1 MQTVKLTPMRMIFN
15 NPESNFSIISCRTKD
30 ESIER
35 HPQYSTIS
43 LKGTG
48 IADLKMGQSIDCII
62 EPCVEDKYKYS
73 YKFIGFAGFVA
84 KDGKFNLTEKAEL
97 QTLRNLMTNGQAES
111 CHVAYPHFVS
121 MVLNGE
127 EAKLDYKKIRGVG
140 KVLLPRYIDKIKT
153 NNKRVKF
160 MSETYAWGIEH
171 DEDIN
176 KIAATYK
183 NVYGFSKDINTNP
196 YSVMINLLEWSFDRA
211 DRAIINKTA
220 KWLDSYERCEAA
232 TIYALKHNE
241 LDGNTRMQAKM
252 LFDMVKRKAPQCV
265 HHLLDVVTKSAQV
278 HYDLPSQNTALQAT
292 YSAEQHIADVI
303 KKKIANPH
311 YYPMDWQ
318 KFTSVDG
325 LELTDE
331 QTQIL
336 EMACKQDVMMLT
348 GSAGCVDCDTE
359 FFTGT
364 GWKRIADY
372 QDGDRVLQ
380 YNEDG
385 TAELV
390 NPIAYIKKTCNTLW
404 HFETLR
410 GLNQTVCDDHRII
423 YETRDGVLKECNIEQ
438 LKQMHLPSTKNFQGR
453 FLTTFNFG
461 GFGIDLNEWQ
471 IRLMCAVLADG
482 HFNAGNKN
490 STRCTF
496 HIKKQRKK
504 DRLIYLFNKNGLEYK
519 EHGSTEEG
527 YTDYHV
533 YVPRREKQFTEYWYG
548 CSNEQLKIIVDE
560 VVYWDGCIRYTKNN
574 TKYLTYCSSIK
585 SDADFIQY
593 AASAIGIRASIST
606 CNRIGE
612 IKHLNGKEYIRKTN
626 VYTVH
631 FSNRTKVGLC
641 SDNRSKCTKTP
652 ITQVPTTD
660 GYKYCFTV
668 PSHMLVLRRKDCIFI
683 TGNCGKTTSMQAL
696 VNMLDSNGY
705 TYTLLAPTG
714 ISSKKLREA
723 TQKEASTIHMFLT
736 MSENL
741 GDYLIIDEASQISV
755 HLLSMLFDKVADTTK
770 IIFIADPSQL
780 ASIACGNIVED
791 MLDSGIVPVCNLTKV
806 FRYNTSGI
814 ITIATDVRNGA
825 NDHLTDTFT
834 DYKFVETDT
843 LVIKQIEQEYARL
856 LADGYSKDD
865 VLILSPFNKGEV
877 GSLAINAAI
886 QAKFNPNELSKVGH
900 TVNNVPIYFKVGDK
914 VINKK
919 NEYAMPLADD
929 DTAFVAN
936 GDIGTVMEIVPDEK
950 EPYMIVRYDC
960 GDCIVDKAHIK
971 NTLLSYC
978 CSIHSVQGSQA
989 KAVIVVID
997 RSHANLLS
1005 RNLIYTSVSRAQDK
1019 LVLIGDE
1026 AAIQEGLKV
1035 QEEKERNTALREML
1049 LDKLTES

>member
-30 ESIER
+30 ETIEA
-35 HPQYSTIS
+35 HPKYGTIS

-62 EPCVEDKYKYS
+62 EPCVDDKYKYS

-97 QTLRNLMTNGQAES
+97 QTLRSLMTNGQAES
-111 CHVAYPHFVS
+111 CHAAYPHFVS

-127 EAKLDYKKIRGVG
+127 ADKLDYKKIRGVG

-153 NNKRVKF
+153 INKRVEF
-160 MSETYAWGIEH
+160 MGETYAWGIEH

-196 YSVMINLLEWSFDRA
+196 YAVMINLLEWSFDRA
-211 DRAIINKTA
+211 DRAITKKTT

-252 LFDMVKRKAPQCV
+252 LFDIVKHKAPQCIRS
-265 HHLLDVVTKSAQV
+265 LLNVVTKSAQV
-278 HYDLPSQNTALQAT
+278 HYDAPSQNTALQAT
-292 YSAEQHIADVI
+292 YNAEQHIADVI

-331 QTQIL
+331 QAQIL

-348 GSAGCVDCDTE
+348 GSAG
-359 FFTGT
+359 TG
-364 GWKRIADY
+364 KS
-372 QDGDRVLQ
+372 
-380 YNEDG
+380 
-385 TAELV
+385 
-390 NPIAYIKKTCNTLW
+390 
-404 HFETLR
+404 
-410 GLNQTVCDDHRII
+410 QTTKAII
-423 YETRDGVLKECNIEQ
+423 E
-438 LKQMHLPSTKNFQGR
+438 M
-453 FLTTFNFG
+453 
-461 GFGIDLNEWQ
+461 
-471 IRLMCAVLADG
+471 
-482 HFNAGNKN
+482 
-490 STRCTF
+490 
-496 HIKKQRKK
+496 
-504 DRLIYLFNKNGLEYK
+504 LE
-519 EHGSTEEG
+519 
-527 YTDYHV
+527 
-533 YVPRREKQFTEYWYG
+533 
-548 CSNEQLKIIVDE
+548 SND
-560 VVYWDGCIRYTKNN
+560 
-574 TKYLTYCSSIK
+574 
-585 SDADFIQY
+585 
-593 AASAIGIRASIST
+593 
-606 CNRIGE
+606 
-612 IKHLNGKEYIRKTN
+612 
-626 VYTVH
+626 
-631 FSNRTKVGLC
+631 
-641 SDNRSKCTKTP
+641 
-652 ITQVPTTD
+652 
-660 GYKYCFTV
+660 
-668 PSHMLVLRRKDCIFI
+668 
-683 TGNCGKTTSMQAL
+683 
-696 VNMLDSNGY
+696 Y
-705 TYTLLAPTG
+705 TYTLLSPTG
-714 ISSKKLREA
+714 IAAKRLREA
-723 TQKEASTIHMFLT
+723 TGREASTIHMFLACDG
-736 MSENL
+736 NL
-741 GDYLIIDEASQISV
+741 GDYVLIDEMGMVSV
-755 HLLSMLFDKVADTTK
+755 HLLSMLFDKVTDTTK

-814 ITIATDVRNGA
+814 ITIATDVRNGV

-834 DYKFVETDT
+834 DYKFIETDT

-865 VLILSPFNKGEV
+865 VLILSPFNKGDV

-900 TVNNVPIYFKVGDK
+900 TVNDVPIYFKVGDK

-919 NEYAMPLADD
+919 NEYAMPLVDD

-950 EPYMIVRYDC
+950 EPYMIVRYDRR
-960 GDCIVDKAHIK
+960 DCIVDKAHIK
-971 NTLLSYC
+971 NTLLAYAI
-978 CSIHSVQGSQA
+978 SIHSCQGSQA

-997 RSHANLLS
+997 RSHVRMLS
-1005 RNLIYTSVSRAQDK
+1005 RNLCYTAVSRAQER
-1019 LVLIGDE
+1019 LILIGDE
-1026 AAIQEGLKV
+1026 VAIQEGLKV
-1035 QEEKERNTALREML
+1035 QEEKERDTELCEML
-1049 LDKLTES
+1049 LDKSTES

>member
-30 ESIER
+30 ESIET
-35 HPQYSTIS
+35 HPKYSTIS

-62 EPCVEDKYKYS
+62 EPCVDDKYKYS

-97 QTLRNLMTNGQAES
+97 QTLRSLMTNGQAES
-111 CHVAYPHFVS
+111 CHAAYPHFVS

-127 EAKLDYKKIRGVG
+127 SDKLDYKKIRGVG

-153 NNKRVKF
+153 INKRVEF
-160 MSETYAWGIEH
+160 MGETYAWGIEH

-183 NVYGFSKDINTNP
+183 NVYGFSKDINSNP
-196 YSVMINLLEWSFDRA
+196 YAVMINLLEWSFDRA
-211 DRAIINKTA
+211 DRAITKKTR

-252 LFDMVKRKAPQCV
+252 LFDMVKHKAPQCV
-265 HHLLDVVTKSAQV
+265 HHLLDVVTKAEQV
-278 HYDLPSQNTALQAT
+278 HYDAPSQNTALQAT
-292 YSAEQHIADVI
+292 YNAEQHIADVI

-331 QTQIL
+331 QAQIL

-348 GSAGCVDCDTE
+348 GSAG
-359 FFTGT
+359 TG
-364 GWKRIADY
+364 KS
-372 QDGDRVLQ
+372 
-380 YNEDG
+380 
-385 TAELV
+385 
-390 NPIAYIKKTCNTLW
+390 
-404 HFETLR
+404 
-410 GLNQTVCDDHRII
+410 QTTKAII
-423 YETRDGVLKECNIEQ
+423 E
-438 LKQMHLPSTKNFQGR
+438 M
-453 FLTTFNFG
+453 
-461 GFGIDLNEWQ
+461 
-471 IRLMCAVLADG
+471 
-482 HFNAGNKN
+482 
-490 STRCTF
+490 
-496 HIKKQRKK
+496 
-504 DRLIYLFNKNGLEYK
+504 LEA
-519 EHGSTEEG
+519 
-527 YTDYHV
+527 
-533 YVPRREKQFTEYWYG
+533 
-548 CSNEQLKIIVDE
+548 
-560 VVYWDGCIRYTKNN
+560 NN
-574 TKYLTYCSSIK
+574 
-585 SDADFIQY
+585 
-593 AASAIGIRASIST
+593 
-606 CNRIGE
+606 
-612 IKHLNGKEYIRKTN
+612 
-626 VYTVH
+626 
-631 FSNRTKVGLC
+631 
-641 SDNRSKCTKTP
+641 
-652 ITQVPTTD
+652 
-660 GYKYCFTV
+660 
-668 PSHMLVLRRKDCIFI
+668 
-683 TGNCGKTTSMQAL
+683 
-696 VNMLDSNGY
+696 Y
-705 TYTLLAPTG
+705 TYTLLSPTG
-714 ISSKKLREA
+714 IAAKRLREA
-723 TQKEASTIHMFLT
+723 TGREASTIHMFLAC
-736 MSENL
+736 EGNL
-741 GDYLIIDEASQISV
+741 GDYVLIDEMGMVSV
-755 HLLSMLFDKVADTTK
+755 HLLSMLFDKVTDITK

-814 ITIATDVRNGA
+814 ITIATDVRNGV

-834 DYKFVETDT
+834 DYKFIETDT

-865 VLILSPFNKGEV
+865 VLILSPFNKGDV

-900 TVNNVPIYFKVGDK
+900 IVNDTPIYFKVGDK

-919 NEYAMPLADD
+919 NEYAMPLVDD

-978 CSIHSVQGSQA
+978 VSIHSCQGSQA

-997 RSHANLLS
+997 RSHVRMLS
-1005 RNLIYTSVSRAQDK
+1005 RNLCYTAVSRAQER
-1019 LVLIGDE
+1019 LILIGDD
-1026 AAIQEGLKV
+1026 AAIQEGLRV
-1035 QEEKERNTALREML
+1035 QEEKERDTELCEML
-1049 LDKLTES
+1049 LDKSTES

>member
-15 NPESNFSIISCRTKD
+15 NPESNFSIISCSTKD
-30 ESIER
+30 ESIEA
-35 HPQYSTIS
+35 HPQYGTIS

-62 EPCVEDKYKYS
+62 EPCVDDKYKYS

-97 QTLRNLMTNGQAES
+97 QTLRSLMTNGQAES
-111 CHVAYPHFVS
+111 CHAAYPHFVS

-127 EAKLDYKKIRGVG
+127 ADKLDYKKIRGVG

-153 NNKRVKF
+153 INKRVEF
-160 MSETYAWGIEH
+160 MGETYAWGIEN

-196 YSVMINLLEWSFDRA
+196 YAVMINLLEWSFDRA
-211 DRAIINKTA
+211 DRAITKKTA

-252 LFDMVKRKAPQCV
+252 LFDIIKRRAPQCV
-265 HHLLDVVTKSAQV
+265 HHLLDVVTKAAQV
-278 HYDLPSQNTALQAT
+278 HYDAPSQNTALQAT
-292 YSAEQHIADVI
+292 YNAEQHIADVI

-311 YYPMDWQ
+311 YYPMDWH

-331 QTQIL
+331 QAQIL

-348 GSAGCVDCDTE
+348 GSAG
-359 FFTGT
+359 TG
-364 GWKRIADY
+364 KS
-372 QDGDRVLQ
+372 
-380 YNEDG
+380 
-385 TAELV
+385 
-390 NPIAYIKKTCNTLW
+390 
-404 HFETLR
+404 
-410 GLNQTVCDDHRII
+410 QTTKAII
-423 YETRDGVLKECNIEQ
+423 E
-438 LKQMHLPSTKNFQGR
+438 M
-453 FLTTFNFG
+453 
-461 GFGIDLNEWQ
+461 
-471 IRLMCAVLADG
+471 
-482 HFNAGNKN
+482 
-490 STRCTF
+490 
-496 HIKKQRKK
+496 
-504 DRLIYLFNKNGLEYK
+504 LEA
-519 EHGSTEEG
+519 
-527 YTDYHV
+527 
-533 YVPRREKQFTEYWYG
+533 
-548 CSNEQLKIIVDE
+548 
-560 VVYWDGCIRYTKNN
+560 NN
-574 TKYLTYCSSIK
+574 YS
-585 SDADFIQY
+585 
-593 AASAIGIRASIST
+593 
-606 CNRIGE
+606 
-612 IKHLNGKEYIRKTN
+612 
-626 VYTVH
+626 
-631 FSNRTKVGLC
+631 
-641 SDNRSKCTKTP
+641 
-652 ITQVPTTD
+652 
-660 GYKYCFTV
+660 
-668 PSHMLVLRRKDCIFI
+668 
-683 TGNCGKTTSMQAL
+683 
-696 VNMLDSNGY
+696 
-705 TYTLLAPTG
+705 YTLLSPTG
-714 ISSKKLREA
+714 IAAKRLREA
-723 TQKEASTIHMFLT
+723 TGREASTIHMFLACDG
-736 MSENL
+736 NL
-741 GDYLIIDEASQISV
+741 GDYVLIDEMGMVSV
-755 HLLSMLFDKVADTTK
+755 HLLSMLFDKVTDTTK

-814 ITIATDVRNGA
+814 ITIATDVRNGV

-834 DYKFVETDT
+834 DYKFIETDT

-865 VLILSPFNKGEV
+865 VLILSPFNKGDV

-900 TVNNVPIYFKVGDK
+900 TVNDTPIYFKVGDK

-919 NEYAMPLADD
+919 NEYAMPLVDD

-971 NTLLSYC
+971 NTLLAYAI
-978 CSIHSVQGSQA
+978 SIHSCQGSQA

-997 RSHANLLS
+997 RSHVRMLS
-1005 RNLIYTSVSRAQDK
+1005 RNLCYTAVSRAQER
-1019 LVLIGDE
+1019 LILIGDA

-1035 QEEKERNTALREML
+1035 QEEKERDTDLKEML
-1049 LDKLTES
+1049 IK

>member
-30 ESIER
+30 ESIEA
-35 HPQYSTIS
+35 HPQYGTIS

-48 IADLKMGQSIDCII
+48 IADLKMGQSIDCIV
-62 EPCVEDKYKYS
+62 EPCVDDKYKYS

-97 QTLRNLMTNGQAES
+97 QTLRSLMTNGQAES
-111 CHVAYPHFVS
+111 CHAAYPHFVS

-127 EAKLDYKKIRGVG
+127 ADKLDYKKIRGVG
-140 KVLLPRYIDKIKT
+140 KVLLPRYIEKIKT
-153 NNKRVKF
+153 INKRVEF
-160 MSETYAWGIEH
+160 MGETYAWGIER

-183 NVYGFSKDINTNP
+183 NVYGFSKDINANP
-196 YSVMINLLEWSFDRA
+196 YAVMINLLEWSFDRA
-211 DRAIINKTA
+211 DRAVTKKTR

-252 LFDMVKRKAPQCV
+252 LFDMVKRKAPQCIRS
-265 HHLLDVVTKSAQV
+265 LFDAVTKSAQV
-278 HYDLPSQNTALQAT
+278 HYDAPSQNTALQAT

-331 QTQIL
+331 QAQIL

-348 GSAGCVDCDTE
+348 GSAG
-359 FFTGT
+359 TGKSAT
-364 GWKRIADY
+364 TKA
-372 QDGDRVLQ
+372 
-380 YNEDG
+380 
-385 TAELV
+385 
-390 NPIAYIKKTCNTLW
+390 
-404 HFETLR
+404 
-410 GLNQTVCDDHRII
+410 II
-423 YETRDGVLKECNIEQ
+423 E
-438 LKQMHLPSTKNFQGR
+438 M
-453 FLTTFNFG
+453 
-461 GFGIDLNEWQ
+461 
-471 IRLMCAVLADG
+471 
-482 HFNAGNKN
+482 
-490 STRCTF
+490 
-496 HIKKQRKK
+496 
-504 DRLIYLFNKNGLEYK
+504 LEAN
-519 EHGSTEEG
+519 
-527 YTDYHV
+527 D
-533 YVPRREKQFTEYWYG
+533 
-548 CSNEQLKIIVDE
+548 
-560 VVYWDGCIRYTKNN
+560 
-574 TKYLTYCSSIK
+574 
-585 SDADFIQY
+585 
-593 AASAIGIRASIST
+593 
-606 CNRIGE
+606 
-612 IKHLNGKEYIRKTN
+612 
-626 VYTVH
+626 
-631 FSNRTKVGLC
+631 
-641 SDNRSKCTKTP
+641 
-652 ITQVPTTD
+652 
-660 GYKYCFTV
+660 
-668 PSHMLVLRRKDCIFI
+668 
-683 TGNCGKTTSMQAL
+683 
-696 VNMLDSNGY
+696 Y
-705 TYTLLAPTG
+705 TYTLLSPTG
-714 ISSKKLREA
+714 IAAKRLREA
-723 TQKEASTIHMFLT
+723 TGREASTIHMFLACDG
-736 MSENL
+736 NL
-741 GDYLIIDEASQISV
+741 GDYVLIDEMGMVSV

-814 ITIATDVRNGA
+814 ITIATDVRNGV

-834 DYKFVETDT
+834 DYKFIETDT

-865 VLILSPFNKGEV
+865 VLILSPFNKGDV

-900 TVNNVPIYFKVGDK
+900 TVNDTPIYFKVDDK

-919 NEYAMPLADD
+919 NEYAMPLVDD

-971 NTLLSYC
+971 NTLLAYAI
-978 CSIHSVQGSQA
+978 SIHSCQGSQA

-997 RSHANLLS
+997 RSHVRMLS
-1005 RNLIYTSVSRAQDK
+1005 RNLCYTAVSRAQER
-1019 LVLIGDE
+1019 LILIGDE
-1026 AAIQEGLKV
+1026 VTIQEGLKV
-1035 QEEKERNTALREML
+1035 QEEKERDTELKEML
-1049 LDKLTES
+1049 IR

>member
-15 NPESNFSIISCRTKD
+15 NPESNFSIISCSTKD
-30 ESIER
+30 ETIETN
-35 HPQYSTIS
+35 PKYGTIS

-62 EPCVEDKYKYS
+62 EPCVDDKYKYS

-97 QTLRNLMTNGQAES
+97 QTLRSLMTNGQAES
-111 CHVAYPHFVS
+111 CHAAYPNFVS

-127 EAKLDYKKIRGVG
+127 VDKLDYKKIRGVG

-153 NNKRVKF
+153 INKRVEF
-160 MSETYAWGIEH
+160 MGETYAWGIEH

-183 NVYGFSKDINTNP
+183 NVYEFSKDINANP
-196 YSVMINLLEWSFDRA
+196 YAVMVNLLEWSFDRA
-211 DRAIINKTA
+211 DRAITKKTT

-252 LFDMVKRKAPQCV
+252 LFEIIKSRVPQCIRN
-265 HHLLDVVTKSAQV
+265 LLDVVTKAAQV
-278 HYDLPSQNTALQAT
+278 HYDAHSQNTALQAT
-292 YSAEQHIADVI
+292 YIAEQHIADVI

-331 QTQIL
+331 QAQIL

-348 GSAGCVDCDTE
+348 GSAG
-359 FFTGT
+359 TG
-364 GWKRIADY
+364 KS
-372 QDGDRVLQ
+372 
-380 YNEDG
+380 
-385 TAELV
+385 
-390 NPIAYIKKTCNTLW
+390 
-404 HFETLR
+404 
-410 GLNQTVCDDHRII
+410 QTTKAII
-423 YETRDGVLKECNIEQ
+423 E
-438 LKQMHLPSTKNFQGR
+438 M
-453 FLTTFNFG
+453 
-461 GFGIDLNEWQ
+461 
-471 IRLMCAVLADG
+471 
-482 HFNAGNKN
+482 
-490 STRCTF
+490 
-496 HIKKQRKK
+496 
-504 DRLIYLFNKNGLEYK
+504 LEAN
-519 EHGSTEEG
+519 
-527 YTDYHV
+527 D
-533 YVPRREKQFTEYWYG
+533 
-548 CSNEQLKIIVDE
+548 
-560 VVYWDGCIRYTKNN
+560 
-574 TKYLTYCSSIK
+574 
-585 SDADFIQY
+585 
-593 AASAIGIRASIST
+593 
-606 CNRIGE
+606 
-612 IKHLNGKEYIRKTN
+612 
-626 VYTVH
+626 
-631 FSNRTKVGLC
+631 
-641 SDNRSKCTKTP
+641 
-652 ITQVPTTD
+652 
-660 GYKYCFTV
+660 
-668 PSHMLVLRRKDCIFI
+668 
-683 TGNCGKTTSMQAL
+683 
-696 VNMLDSNGY
+696 Y
-705 TYTLLAPTG
+705 TYTLLSPTG
-714 ISSKKLREA
+714 IAAKRLREA
-723 TQKEASTIHMFLT
+723 TGREASTIHMFLACDG
-736 MSENL
+736 NL
-741 GDYLIIDEASQISV
+741 GDYVLIDEMGMVSV
-755 HLLSMLFDKVADTTK
+755 HLLSMLFDKVTDHTK

-814 ITIATDVRNGA
+814 ITIATDVRNGV

-834 DYKFVETDT
+834 DYKFIETDT

-865 VLILSPFNKGEV
+865 VLILSPFNKGDV

-900 TVNNVPIYFKVGDK
+900 TVNDTPIYFKVGDK

-919 NEYAMPLADD
+919 NEYSMPLVDD

-971 NTLLSYC
+971 NTLLAYAI
-978 CSIHSVQGSQA
+978 SIHSCQGSQA

-997 RSHANLLS
+997 RSHVRMLS
-1005 RNLIYTSVSRAQDK
+1005 RNLCYTAVSRAQER
-1019 LVLIGDE
+1019 LILIGDE
-1026 AAIQEGLKV
+1026 VAIQEGLKV
-1035 QEEKERNTALREML
+1035 QEEKERDTELKEML
-1049 LDKLTES
+1049 IK

>member
-30 ESIER
+30 ESIEA
-35 HPQYSTIS
+35 HPQYGTIS

-48 IADLKMGQSIDCII
+48 IADLKIGQSIDCII
-62 EPCVEDKYKYS
+62 EPCVDDKYKYS

-97 QTLRNLMTNGQAES
+97 QTLRSLMTNGQAES
-111 CHVAYPHFVS
+111 CHAAYPHFVS

-127 EAKLDYKKIRGVG
+127 ADKLDYKKIRGVG

-153 NNKRVKF
+153 INKRVEF
-160 MSETYAWGIEH
+160 MGETYAWGIEH

-176 KIAATYK
+176 KIATTYK

-241 LDGNTRMQAKM
+241 LDGNTRMQAKA
-252 LFDMVKRKAPQCV
+252 LFDIVKRRAPQCIRS
-265 HHLLDVVTKSAQV
+265 LLNVVTKASQI
-278 HYDLPSQNTALQAT
+278 HYDAPSQNTALQVT

-348 GSAGCVDCDTE
+348 GSAG
-359 FFTGT
+359 TG
-364 GWKRIADY
+364 KS
-372 QDGDRVLQ
+372 
-380 YNEDG
+380 
-385 TAELV
+385 
-390 NPIAYIKKTCNTLW
+390 
-404 HFETLR
+404 
-410 GLNQTVCDDHRII
+410 QTTKAII
-423 YETRDGVLKECNIEQ
+423 E
-438 LKQMHLPSTKNFQGR
+438 M
-453 FLTTFNFG
+453 
-461 GFGIDLNEWQ
+461 
-471 IRLMCAVLADG
+471 
-482 HFNAGNKN
+482 
-490 STRCTF
+490 
-496 HIKKQRKK
+496 
-504 DRLIYLFNKNGLEYK
+504 LEAN
-519 EHGSTEEG
+519 
-527 YTDYHV
+527 D
-533 YVPRREKQFTEYWYG
+533 
-548 CSNEQLKIIVDE
+548 
-560 VVYWDGCIRYTKNN
+560 
-574 TKYLTYCSSIK
+574 
-585 SDADFIQY
+585 
-593 AASAIGIRASIST
+593 
-606 CNRIGE
+606 
-612 IKHLNGKEYIRKTN
+612 
-626 VYTVH
+626 
-631 FSNRTKVGLC
+631 
-641 SDNRSKCTKTP
+641 
-652 ITQVPTTD
+652 
-660 GYKYCFTV
+660 
-668 PSHMLVLRRKDCIFI
+668 
-683 TGNCGKTTSMQAL
+683 
-696 VNMLDSNGY
+696 Y
-705 TYTLLAPTG
+705 TYTLLSPTG
-714 ISSKKLREA
+714 IAAKRLREA
-723 TQKEASTIHMFLT
+723 TGRKASTIHMFLT
-736 MSENL
+736 CGDNL
-741 GDYLIIDEASQISV
+741 GDYVLIDEMGMVSV
-755 HLLSMLFDKVADTTK
+755 HLLSMLFDKVTDTTK

-791 MLDSGIVPVCNLTKV
+791 MFDSGIVPVCNLTKV

-814 ITIATDVRNGA
+814 ITIATDVRNGV

-834 DYKFVETDT
+834 DYKFIETDT

-865 VLILSPFNKGEV
+865 VLILSPFNKGDV

-900 TVNNVPIYFKVGDK
+900 TVNDVPIYFKVGDK

-919 NEYAMPLADD
+919 NEYAMPLVDD
-929 DTAFVAN
+929 DTAFVTN

-978 CSIHSVQGSQA
+978 VSIHSAQGSQA

-997 RSHANLLS
+997 RSHVRMLS
-1005 RNLIYTSVSRAQDK
+1005 RNLCYTAVSRAQER
-1019 LVLIGDE
+1019 LILIGDE

-1035 QEEKERNTALREML
+1035 QEEKIRETELKEML
-1049 LDKLTES
+1049 IK

>member
-30 ESIER
+30 DSIER
-35 HPQYSTIS
+35 HPQYGTIS

-62 EPCVEDKYKYS
+62 EPCEDDKYKYS

-111 CHVAYPHFVS
+111 CHAAYPHFVS

-127 EAKLDYKKIRGVG
+127 ADNLDYKKIKGVG
-140 KVLLPRYIDKIKT
+140 KVLLPRYIAKIKT
-153 NNKRVKF
+153 INKRVKF
-160 MSETYAWGIEH
+160 MGETYVWGIEH

-183 NVYGFSKDINTNP
+183 NVYEFSKDISANP
-196 YSVMINLLEWSFDRA
+196 YAVMINLLEWSFDRA
-211 DRAIINKTA
+211 DRAITKKTA
-220 KWLDSYERCEAA
+220 KWLDSYERCKAA

-241 LDGNTRMQAKM
+241 LDGNTRMQAKQ
-252 LFDMVKRKAPQCV
+252 LFDMVKQKAPQCV
-265 HHLLDVVTKSAQV
+265 HHLLNVVTKSVQV
-278 HYDLPSQNTALQAT
+278 HYDPPSQNTALQAT

-331 QTQIL
+331 QSQIL

-348 GSAGCVDCDTE
+348 AAG
-359 FFTGT
+359 G
-364 GWKRIADY
+364 
-372 QDGDRVLQ
+372 
-380 YNEDG
+380 
-385 TAELV
+385 
-390 NPIAYIKKTCNTLW
+390 
-404 HFETLR
+404 
-410 GLNQTVCDDHRII
+410 
-423 YETRDGVLKECNIEQ
+423 
-438 LKQMHLPSTKNFQGR
+438 
-453 FLTTFNFG
+453 
-461 GFGIDLNEWQ
+461 
-471 IRLMCAVLADG
+471 
-482 HFNAGNKN
+482 
-490 STRCTF
+490 
-496 HIKKQRKK
+496 
-504 DRLIYLFNKNGLEYK
+504 
-519 EHGSTEEG
+519 
-527 YTDYHV
+527 
-533 YVPRREKQFTEYWYG
+533 
-548 CSNEQLKIIVDE
+548 
-560 VVYWDGCIRYTKNN
+560 
-574 TKYLTYCSSIK
+574 
-585 SDADFIQY
+585 
-593 AASAIGIRASIST
+593 
-606 CNRIGE
+606 
-612 IKHLNGKEYIRKTN
+612 
-626 VYTVH
+626 
-631 FSNRTKVGLC
+631 
-641 SDNRSKCTKTP
+641 
-652 ITQVPTTD
+652 
-660 GYKYCFTV
+660 
-668 PSHMLVLRRKDCIFI
+668 
-683 TGNCGKTTSMQAL
+683 CGKTTSVKA
-696 VNMLDSNGY
+696 VIEMLEANNY

-714 ISSKKLREA
+714 ISSKRLREA
-723 TQKEASTIHMFLT
+723 TGREAQTIHMFLT
-736 MSENL
+736 MGDNV
-741 GDYLIIDEASQISV
+741 GDYLICDECSMCSV
-755 HLLSMLFDKVADTTK
+755 HLLSMLFDKATDRTK

-814 ITIATDVRNGA
+814 ITIATDVRNGV
-825 NDHLTDTFT
+825 NEHLTGIFT
-834 DYKFVETDT
+834 DYKFIETDT

-856 LADGYSKDD
+856 LTDGYSKDD

-877 GSLAINAAI
+877 GSLAINVAI
-886 QAKFNPNELSKVGH
+886 QAKFNPNELSTVGH
-900 TVNNVPIYFKVGDK
+900 TVNNIPIHFKVGDK

-919 NEYAMPLADD
+919 NEYAMPLVDND

-960 GDCIVDKAHIK
+960 GDCVVDKAHIK

-997 RSHANLLS
+997 RSHVRMLS
-1005 RNLIYTSVSRAQDK
+1005 RNLCYTAVSRAQEK

-1026 AAIQEGLKV
+1026 TAIQEGLKV
-1035 QEEKERNTALREML
+1035 QEEKERDTELCEML
-1049 LDKLTES
+1049 LDKSTES

>member
-1 MQTVKLTPMRMIFN
+1 MGYAIGWGTGLMQTVKLTPMRMIFN

-30 ESIER
+30 ETIEC
-35 HPQYSTIS
+35 HPQYGTIS

-62 EPCVEDKYKYS
+62 EPCKDDKYKYS

-97 QTLRNLMTNGQAES
+97 QTLRSLMTNGQAES
-111 CHVAYPHFVS
+111 CHAAYPHFVS

-127 EAKLDYKKIRGVG
+127 ADKLDYKKIRGVG

-153 NNKRVKF
+153 INKRVEF
-160 MSETYAWGIEH
+160 MGETYAWGIEH

-196 YSVMINLLEWSFDRA
+196 YAVMINLLEWSFNRA

-220 KWLDSYERCEAA
+220 IWLDSYERCEAA

-252 LFDMVKRKAPQCV
+252 LFDMVKQKAPQCV

-278 HYDLPSQNTALQAT
+278 HYDASSQNTALQAT

-331 QTQIL
+331 QAQIL

-348 GSAGCVDCDTE
+348 GSAGVGKSAT
-359 FFTGT
+359 T
-364 GWKRIADY
+364 KA
-372 QDGDRVLQ
+372 
-380 YNEDG
+380 
-385 TAELV
+385 
-390 NPIAYIKKTCNTLW
+390 
-404 HFETLR
+404 
-410 GLNQTVCDDHRII
+410 II
-423 YETRDGVLKECNIEQ
+423 E
-438 LKQMHLPSTKNFQGR
+438 M
-453 FLTTFNFG
+453 
-461 GFGIDLNEWQ
+461 
-471 IRLMCAVLADG
+471 
-482 HFNAGNKN
+482 
-490 STRCTF
+490 
-496 HIKKQRKK
+496 
-504 DRLIYLFNKNGLEYK
+504 LEA
-519 EHGSTEEG
+519 
-527 YTDYHV
+527 
-533 YVPRREKQFTEYWYG
+533 
-548 CSNEQLKIIVDE
+548 
-560 VVYWDGCIRYTKNN
+560 NN
-574 TKYLTYCSSIK
+574 
-585 SDADFIQY
+585 
-593 AASAIGIRASIST
+593 
-606 CNRIGE
+606 
-612 IKHLNGKEYIRKTN
+612 
-626 VYTVH
+626 
-631 FSNRTKVGLC
+631 
-641 SDNRSKCTKTP
+641 
-652 ITQVPTTD
+652 
-660 GYKYCFTV
+660 
-668 PSHMLVLRRKDCIFI
+668 
-683 TGNCGKTTSMQAL
+683 
-696 VNMLDSNGY
+696 Y
-705 TYTLLAPTG
+705 TYTLLSPTG
-714 ISSKKLREA
+714 IAAKRLREA
-723 TQKEASTIHMFLT
+723 TGREASTIPMFLT
-736 MSENL
+736 CGGNL
-741 GDYLIIDEASQISV
+741 GDYVLIDEMGMVSV
-755 HLLSMLFDKVADTTK
+755 HLLSMLFDKVTDRTK

-780 ASIACGNIVED
+780 VSIACGNIVED

-825 NDHLTDTFT
+825 NEHLTDTFT
-834 DYKFVETDT
+834 DYKFIETDT

-886 QAKFNPNELSKVGH
+886 QAKFNPNELSTVGH
-900 TVNNVPIYFKVGDK
+900 TVNNIPIYFKVDDK

-919 NEYAMPLADD
+919 NEYSMPLIDDD

-936 GDIGTVMEIVPDEK
+936 GDIGTVMEIMPDEK

-971 NTLLSYC
+971 NTLLAYAI
-978 CSIHSVQGSQA
+978 SIHSCQGSQA

-997 RSHANLLS
+997 RSHVRMLS
-1005 RNLIYTSVSRAQDK
+1005 RNLCYTAVSRAQGK
-1019 LVLIGDE
+1019 LVLIGDV

-1035 QEEKERNTALREML
+1035 QEEKIRDTELKEML
-1049 LDKLTES
+1049 IK

>member
-15 NPESNFSIISCRTKD
+15 NPESNFSIISCSTKD
-30 ESIER
+30 ETIET
-35 HPQYSTIS
+35 HPQYGTIS

-62 EPCVEDKYKYS
+62 EPCIDDKYKYS

-84 KDGKFNLTEKAEL
+84 KDGKFELTEKAEL
-97 QTLRNLMTNGQAES
+97 QTLRSLMTNGQAES
-111 CHVAYPHFVS
+111 CHAAYPHFVS

-127 EAKLDYKKIRGVG
+127 ADKLDYKKIRGVG

-153 NNKRVKF
+153 INKRVEF
-160 MSETYAWGIEH
+160 MGETYAWGIEH

-183 NVYGFSKDINTNP
+183 NVYEFSKDINANP
-196 YSVMINLLEWSFDRA
+196 YAVMINLLEWSFDKA
-211 DRAIINKTA
+211 DKAITKKTR

-232 TIYALKHNE
+232 TIYALKYNE

-265 HHLLDVVTKSAQV
+265 HHLLDVVTKAAQV
-278 HYDLPSQNTALQAT
+278 HYDAPSQNTALQAT

-331 QTQIL
+331 QARIL

-348 GSAGCVDCDTE
+348 GSAG
-359 FFTGT
+359 TG
-364 GWKRIADY
+364 KS
-372 QDGDRVLQ
+372 
-380 YNEDG
+380 
-385 TAELV
+385 
-390 NPIAYIKKTCNTLW
+390 
-404 HFETLR
+404 
-410 GLNQTVCDDHRII
+410 QTTKAII
-423 YETRDGVLKECNIEQ
+423 E
-438 LKQMHLPSTKNFQGR
+438 M
-453 FLTTFNFG
+453 
-461 GFGIDLNEWQ
+461 
-471 IRLMCAVLADG
+471 
-482 HFNAGNKN
+482 
-490 STRCTF
+490 
-496 HIKKQRKK
+496 
-504 DRLIYLFNKNGLEYK
+504 LEA
-519 EHGSTEEG
+519 
-527 YTDYHV
+527 
-533 YVPRREKQFTEYWYG
+533 
-548 CSNEQLKIIVDE
+548 
-560 VVYWDGCIRYTKNN
+560 NN
-574 TKYLTYCSSIK
+574 
-585 SDADFIQY
+585 
-593 AASAIGIRASIST
+593 
-606 CNRIGE
+606 
-612 IKHLNGKEYIRKTN
+612 
-626 VYTVH
+626 
-631 FSNRTKVGLC
+631 
-641 SDNRSKCTKTP
+641 
-652 ITQVPTTD
+652 
-660 GYKYCFTV
+660 
-668 PSHMLVLRRKDCIFI
+668 
-683 TGNCGKTTSMQAL
+683 
-696 VNMLDSNGY
+696 Y
-705 TYTLLAPTG
+705 TYTLLSPTG
-714 ISSKKLREA
+714 IAAKRLREA
-723 TQKEASTIHMFLT
+723 TGREASTIHMFLT
-736 MSENL
+736 CDCNL
-741 GDYLIIDEASQISV
+741 GDYVLIDEMGMVSV
-755 HLLSMLFDKVADTTK
+755 HLLSMLFDKVADHTK

-814 ITIATDVRNGA
+814 ITIATDVRNGV

-834 DYKFVETDT
+834 DYKFIETDT

-865 VLILSPFNKGEV
+865 VLILSPFNKGDV

-900 TVNNVPIYFKVGDK
+900 TVNDAPIYFKVGDK

-919 NEYAMPLADD
+919 NEYAMPLVDD

-960 GDCIVDKAHIK
+960 GDCIIDRNHIK
-971 NTLLSYC
+971 NTLLAYAI
-978 CSIHSVQGSQA
+978 SIHSCQGSQA

-997 RSHANLLS
+997 RSHVRMLS
-1005 RNLIYTSVSRAQDK
+1005 RNLCYTAVSRAQER
-1019 LVLIGDE
+1019 LILIGDE

-1035 QEEKERNTALREML
+1035 QEEKERDTELCEML
-1049 LDKLTES
+1049 LDKSTKS

>member
-15 NPESNFSIISCRTKD
+15 NSETNFSIISCRTKD

-35 HPQYSTIS
+35 HPKYGTIS

-62 EPCVEDKYKYS
+62 EPCVDDKYKYS

-97 QTLRNLMTNGQAES
+97 QTLRSLMTNGQAES
-111 CHVAYPHFVS
+111 CHAAYPHFVS

-127 EAKLDYKKIRGVG
+127 ADKLDYKKIRGVG

-153 NNKRVKF
+153 INKRVEF
-160 MSETYAWGIEH
+160 MGETYAWGIEH

-196 YSVMINLLEWSFDRA
+196 YAVMINLLEWSFDRA
-211 DRAIINKTA
+211 DRAIINKTCQ
-220 KWLDSYERCEAA
+220 WIDSYERCEAA

-252 LFDMVKRKAPQCV
+252 LFDVVKRKAPQCV

-278 HYDLPSQNTALQAT
+278 HYDAPSQNTALQAT

-331 QTQIL
+331 QAQIL

-348 GSAGCVDCDTE
+348 GSAGVGKSAT
-359 FFTGT
+359 T
-364 GWKRIADY
+364 KA
-372 QDGDRVLQ
+372 
-380 YNEDG
+380 
-385 TAELV
+385 
-390 NPIAYIKKTCNTLW
+390 
-404 HFETLR
+404 
-410 GLNQTVCDDHRII
+410 II
-423 YETRDGVLKECNIEQ
+423 E
-438 LKQMHLPSTKNFQGR
+438 M
-453 FLTTFNFG
+453 
-461 GFGIDLNEWQ
+461 
-471 IRLMCAVLADG
+471 
-482 HFNAGNKN
+482 
-490 STRCTF
+490 
-496 HIKKQRKK
+496 
-504 DRLIYLFNKNGLEYK
+504 LEA
-519 EHGSTEEG
+519 
-527 YTDYHV
+527 
-533 YVPRREKQFTEYWYG
+533 
-548 CSNEQLKIIVDE
+548 
-560 VVYWDGCIRYTKNN
+560 NN
-574 TKYLTYCSSIK
+574 
-585 SDADFIQY
+585 
-593 AASAIGIRASIST
+593 
-606 CNRIGE
+606 
-612 IKHLNGKEYIRKTN
+612 
-626 VYTVH
+626 
-631 FSNRTKVGLC
+631 
-641 SDNRSKCTKTP
+641 
-652 ITQVPTTD
+652 
-660 GYKYCFTV
+660 
-668 PSHMLVLRRKDCIFI
+668 
-683 TGNCGKTTSMQAL
+683 
-696 VNMLDSNGY
+696 Y
-705 TYTLLAPTG
+705 TYTLLSPTG
-714 ISSKKLREA
+714 IAAKRLREA
-723 TQKEASTIHMFLT
+723 TGREASTIHMFLACDG
-736 MSENL
+736 NL
-741 GDYLIIDEASQISV
+741 GDYVLIDEMGMVSV
-755 HLLSMLFDKVADTTK
+755 HLLSMLFDKVTDTTK

-814 ITIATDVRNGA
+814 ITIATDVRNGV

-834 DYKFVETDT
+834 DYKFIETDT

-886 QAKFNPNELSKVGH
+886 QAKFNTNELSTVGH
-900 TVNNVPIYFKVGDK
+900 TVNDTPIYFKVGDK

-919 NEYAMPLADD
+919 NEYAMPLIND

-971 NTLLSYC
+971 NTLLAYAIST
-978 CSIHSVQGSQA
+978 HSAQGSQA

-997 RSHANLLS
+997 RSHVRMLS
-1005 RNLIYTSVSRAQDK
+1005 RNLCYTAVSRAQER
-1019 LVLIGDE
+1019 LILIGDE

-1035 QEEKERNTALREML
+1035 QEEKERDTELKEML
-1049 LDKLTES
+1049 IK

>member
-15 NPESNFSIISCRTKD
+15 NPESNFSIISCSTKD
-30 ESIER
+30 ETIEA
-35 HPQYSTIS
+35 HPQYGTIS

-62 EPCVEDKYKYS
+62 EPCVDDKYKYS

-97 QTLRNLMTNGQAES
+97 QTLRSLMTNGQAES
-111 CHVAYPHFVS
+111 CHAAYPHFVS

-127 EAKLDYKKIRGVG
+127 ADKLDYKKIRGVG

-153 NNKRVKF
+153 INKRVEF
-160 MSETYAWGIEH
+160 MGETYAWGIEH

-183 NVYGFSKDINTNP
+183 NVYEFSKDINTNP

-211 DRAIINKTA
+211 DRAITKKTA
-220 KWLDSYERCEAA
+220 KWMDSYERCEAA

-265 HHLLDVVTKSAQV
+265 HHLLDAVTKSAQV
-278 HYDLPSQNTALQAT
+278 HYDAPSQNTALQVT
-292 YSAEQHIADVI
+292 YIAEQHIADVI

-331 QTQIL
+331 QAQIL

-348 GSAGCVDCDTE
+348 GSAG
-359 FFTGT
+359 TG
-364 GWKRIADY
+364 KS
-372 QDGDRVLQ
+372 
-380 YNEDG
+380 
-385 TAELV
+385 
-390 NPIAYIKKTCNTLW
+390 
-404 HFETLR
+404 
-410 GLNQTVCDDHRII
+410 QTTKAII
-423 YETRDGVLKECNIEQ
+423 E
-438 LKQMHLPSTKNFQGR
+438 M
-453 FLTTFNFG
+453 
-461 GFGIDLNEWQ
+461 
-471 IRLMCAVLADG
+471 
-482 HFNAGNKN
+482 
-490 STRCTF
+490 
-496 HIKKQRKK
+496 
-504 DRLIYLFNKNGLEYK
+504 LEA
-519 EHGSTEEG
+519 
-527 YTDYHV
+527 
-533 YVPRREKQFTEYWYG
+533 
-548 CSNEQLKIIVDE
+548 
-560 VVYWDGCIRYTKNN
+560 NN
-574 TKYLTYCSSIK
+574 
-585 SDADFIQY
+585 
-593 AASAIGIRASIST
+593 
-606 CNRIGE
+606 
-612 IKHLNGKEYIRKTN
+612 
-626 VYTVH
+626 
-631 FSNRTKVGLC
+631 
-641 SDNRSKCTKTP
+641 
-652 ITQVPTTD
+652 
-660 GYKYCFTV
+660 
-668 PSHMLVLRRKDCIFI
+668 
-683 TGNCGKTTSMQAL
+683 
-696 VNMLDSNGY
+696 Y
-705 TYTLLAPTG
+705 TYTLLSPTG
-714 ISSKKLREA
+714 IAAKRLREA
-723 TQKEASTIHMFLT
+723 TGREASTIHMFLACDG
-736 MSENL
+736 NL
-741 GDYLIIDEASQISV
+741 GDYVLIDEMGMVSV
-755 HLLSMLFDKVADTTK
+755 HLLSMLFDKVTDRTK

-814 ITIATDVRNGA
+814 ITIATDVRNGV

-834 DYKFVETDT
+834 DYKFIETDT

-865 VLILSPFNKGEV
+865 VLILSPFNKGDV

-900 TVNNVPIYFKVGDK
+900 TVNDTPIYFKVGDK

-919 NEYAMPLADD
+919 NEYAMPLVDD

-971 NTLLSYC
+971 NTLLAYAI
-978 CSIHSVQGSQA
+978 SIHSCQGSQA

-997 RSHANLLS
+997 RSHVRMLS
-1005 RNLIYTSVSRAQDK
+1005 RNLCYTAVSRAQER
-1019 LVLIGDE
+1019 LILIGDE

-1035 QEEKERNTALREML
+1035 QEEKERYTELCEML
-1049 LDKLTES
+1049 LDKSTES

>member
-15 NPESNFSIISCRTKD
+15 NPESNFSIISCSTKD
-30 ESIER
+30 ETIEIN
-35 HPQYSTIS
+35 PQYGTIS

-62 EPCVEDKYKYS
+62 EPCVDDKYKYS

-97 QTLRNLMTNGQAES
+97 QTLRSLMTNGQAES
-111 CHVAYPHFVS
+111 CHAAYPHFVS

-127 EAKLDYKKIRGVG
+127 ADKLDYRKIRGVG
-140 KVLLPRYIDKIKT
+140 KVLLPRYIDKIKAI
-153 NNKRVKF
+153 NKRVEF
-160 MSETYAWGIEH
+160 MGETYAWGIEH

-196 YSVMINLLEWSFDRA
+196 YAVMINLLEWSFDRA
-211 DRAIINKTA
+211 DKAIINKTCQ
-220 KWLDSYERCEAA
+220 WLDSYERCEAA

-252 LFDMVKRKAPQCV
+252 LFDIVKRKAPQCV

-278 HYDLPSQNTALQAT
+278 HYDAPTQNTALQAT

-331 QTQIL
+331 QAQIL

-348 GSAGCVDCDTE
+348 GSAGSGKSAT
-359 FFTGT
+359 T
-364 GWKRIADY
+364 KA
-372 QDGDRVLQ
+372 
-380 YNEDG
+380 
-385 TAELV
+385 
-390 NPIAYIKKTCNTLW
+390 
-404 HFETLR
+404 
-410 GLNQTVCDDHRII
+410 II
-423 YETRDGVLKECNIEQ
+423 E
-438 LKQMHLPSTKNFQGR
+438 M
-453 FLTTFNFG
+453 
-461 GFGIDLNEWQ
+461 
-471 IRLMCAVLADG
+471 
-482 HFNAGNKN
+482 
-490 STRCTF
+490 
-496 HIKKQRKK
+496 
-504 DRLIYLFNKNGLEYK
+504 LEA
-519 EHGSTEEG
+519 
-527 YTDYHV
+527 
-533 YVPRREKQFTEYWYG
+533 
-548 CSNEQLKIIVDE
+548 
-560 VVYWDGCIRYTKNN
+560 NN
-574 TKYLTYCSSIK
+574 
-585 SDADFIQY
+585 
-593 AASAIGIRASIST
+593 
-606 CNRIGE
+606 
-612 IKHLNGKEYIRKTN
+612 
-626 VYTVH
+626 
-631 FSNRTKVGLC
+631 
-641 SDNRSKCTKTP
+641 
-652 ITQVPTTD
+652 
-660 GYKYCFTV
+660 
-668 PSHMLVLRRKDCIFI
+668 
-683 TGNCGKTTSMQAL
+683 
-696 VNMLDSNGY
+696 Y
-705 TYTLLAPTG
+705 TYTLLSPTG
-714 ISSKKLREA
+714 IAAKRLREA
-723 TQKEASTIHMFLT
+723 TGREASTIHMFLACDG
-736 MSENL
+736 NL
-741 GDYLIIDEASQISV
+741 GDYVLIDEMGMVSV
-755 HLLSMLFDKVADTTK
+755 HLLSMLFDKVTDNTK

-814 ITIATDVRNGA
+814 ITIATDVRNGV

-834 DYKFVETDT
+834 DYKFIETDT

-865 VLILSPFNKGEV
+865 VLILSPFNKGDV

-886 QAKFNPNELSKVGH
+886 QAKFNSNELSKVGH
-900 TVNNVPIYFKVGDK
+900 TVNDTPIYFKVGDK

-919 NEYAMPLADD
+919 NEYAMPLVDD

-936 GDIGTVMEIVPDEK
+936 GDIGAVMEIVPDEK

-971 NTLLSYC
+971 NTLLAYAI
-978 CSIHSVQGSQA
+978 SIHSCQGSQA

-997 RSHANLLS
+997 RSHVKMLS
-1005 RNLIYTSVSRAQDK
+1005 RNLCYTAVSRAQER
-1019 LVLIGDE
+1019 LILIGDE

-1035 QEEKERNTALREML
+1035 QEEKNRLTELKEML
-1049 LDKLTES
+1049 IK

>member
-15 NPESNFSIISCRTKD
+15 NPESNFSIISCSTKD
-30 ESIER
+30 ETIEIN
-35 HPQYSTIS
+35 PQYGTIS

-62 EPCVEDKYKYS
+62 EPCVDDKYKYS

-97 QTLRNLMTNGQAES
+97 QTLRSLMTNGQAES
-111 CHVAYPHFVS
+111 CHAAYPHFVS

-127 EAKLDYKKIRGVG
+127 ADKLDYKKIRGVG

-153 NNKRVKF
+153 INKRVEF
-160 MSETYAWGIEH
+160 MGETYAWGIEH

-183 NVYGFSKDINTNP
+183 NVYGFRKDINTNP

-211 DRAIINKTA
+211 DKAITNKTCQ
-220 KWLDSYERCEAA
+220 WLDSYERCEAA

-241 LDGNTRMQAKM
+241 LDGNTRMQAKA
-252 LFDMVKRKAPQCV
+252 LFNIIKRRAPQCIRQ
-265 HHLLDVVTKSAQV
+265 LLDVVTKAVQV
-278 HYDLPSQNTALQAT
+278 HYDAPSQNTALQAT
-292 YSAEQHIADVI
+292 YSAEEHIADVI

-331 QTQIL
+331 QSQIL

-348 GSAGCVDCDTE
+348 AAG
-359 FFTGT
+359 G
-364 GWKRIADY
+364 
-372 QDGDRVLQ
+372 
-380 YNEDG
+380 
-385 TAELV
+385 
-390 NPIAYIKKTCNTLW
+390 
-404 HFETLR
+404 
-410 GLNQTVCDDHRII
+410 
-423 YETRDGVLKECNIEQ
+423 
-438 LKQMHLPSTKNFQGR
+438 
-453 FLTTFNFG
+453 
-461 GFGIDLNEWQ
+461 
-471 IRLMCAVLADG
+471 
-482 HFNAGNKN
+482 
-490 STRCTF
+490 
-496 HIKKQRKK
+496 
-504 DRLIYLFNKNGLEYK
+504 
-519 EHGSTEEG
+519 
-527 YTDYHV
+527 
-533 YVPRREKQFTEYWYG
+533 
-548 CSNEQLKIIVDE
+548 
-560 VVYWDGCIRYTKNN
+560 
-574 TKYLTYCSSIK
+574 
-585 SDADFIQY
+585 
-593 AASAIGIRASIST
+593 
-606 CNRIGE
+606 
-612 IKHLNGKEYIRKTN
+612 
-626 VYTVH
+626 
-631 FSNRTKVGLC
+631 
-641 SDNRSKCTKTP
+641 
-652 ITQVPTTD
+652 
-660 GYKYCFTV
+660 
-668 PSHMLVLRRKDCIFI
+668 
-683 TGNCGKTTSMQAL
+683 CGKTTSVKAIIE
-696 VNMLDSNGY
+696 MLEANNY

-714 ISSKKLREA
+714 ISSKRLREA
-723 TQKEASTIHMFLT
+723 TGRDAQTIHMFLT
-736 MSENL
+736 MGDNV
-741 GDYLIIDEASQISV
+741 GDYLIADECSMCSV
-755 HLLSMLFDKVADTTK
+755 HLLSMLFDKVTDTTK

-865 VLILSPFNKGEV
+865 VLILSPFNKGDV

-900 TVNNVPIYFKVGDK
+900 TVNDTPIYFKVGDK

-919 NEYAMPLADD
+919 NEYAMPLVDNDA
-929 DTAFVAN
+929 AFVAN

-971 NTLLSYC
+971 NTLLAYAI
-978 CSIHSVQGSQA
+978 SIHSCQGSQA

-997 RSHANLLS
+997 RSHVRMLS
-1005 RNLIYTSVSRAQDK
+1005 RNLCYTAVSRAQEK
-1019 LVLIGDE
+1019 LVLIGDKT
-1026 AAIQEGLKV
+1026 AIQEGLRV
-1035 QEEKERNTALREML
+1035 QEEKERDTYLRYFL
-1049 LDKLTES
+1049 IK

>member
-30 ESIER
+30 ETIETN
-35 HPQYSTIS
+35 PKYGTIS

-48 IADLKMGQSIDCII
+48 IADLKMRQSIDCII
-62 EPCVEDKYKYS
+62 EPCVDDKYKYS

-97 QTLRNLMTNGQAES
+97 QTLRSLMTNGQAES
-111 CHVAYPHFVS
+111 CHAAYPHFVS

-127 EAKLDYKKIRGVG
+127 ADKLDHKKIRGVG

-153 NNKRVKF
+153 INKRVEF
-160 MSETYAWGIEH
+160 MGETYAWGIEH

-183 NVYGFSKDINTNP
+183 NVYGFSKDINANP
-196 YSVMINLLEWSFDRA
+196 YVVMINLLEWSFDRA
-211 DRAIINKTA
+211 DRAITKKTR

-241 LDGNTRMQAKM
+241 LDGNTKMQAKM
-252 LFDMVKRKAPQCV
+252 LFDMVKHKAPQCV
-265 HHLLDVVTKSAQV
+265 HHLLNVVTKSAQV
-278 HYDLPSQNTALQAT
+278 HYDAPSQNIALQAT

-311 YYPMDWQ
+311 YYLMDWQ

-331 QTQIL
+331 QAQIL

-348 GSAGCVDCDTE
+348 GSAG
-359 FFTGT
+359 TG
-364 GWKRIADY
+364 KS
-372 QDGDRVLQ
+372 
-380 YNEDG
+380 
-385 TAELV
+385 
-390 NPIAYIKKTCNTLW
+390 
-404 HFETLR
+404 
-410 GLNQTVCDDHRII
+410 QTTKAII
-423 YETRDGVLKECNIEQ
+423 E
-438 LKQMHLPSTKNFQGR
+438 M
-453 FLTTFNFG
+453 
-461 GFGIDLNEWQ
+461 
-471 IRLMCAVLADG
+471 
-482 HFNAGNKN
+482 
-490 STRCTF
+490 
-496 HIKKQRKK
+496 
-504 DRLIYLFNKNGLEYK
+504 LEA
-519 EHGSTEEG
+519 
-527 YTDYHV
+527 
-533 YVPRREKQFTEYWYG
+533 
-548 CSNEQLKIIVDE
+548 
-560 VVYWDGCIRYTKNN
+560 NN
-574 TKYLTYCSSIK
+574 
-585 SDADFIQY
+585 
-593 AASAIGIRASIST
+593 
-606 CNRIGE
+606 
-612 IKHLNGKEYIRKTN
+612 
-626 VYTVH
+626 
-631 FSNRTKVGLC
+631 
-641 SDNRSKCTKTP
+641 
-652 ITQVPTTD
+652 
-660 GYKYCFTV
+660 
-668 PSHMLVLRRKDCIFI
+668 
-683 TGNCGKTTSMQAL
+683 
-696 VNMLDSNGY
+696 Y
-705 TYTLLAPTG
+705 TYTLLSPTG
-714 ISSKKLREA
+714 IAAKRLREA
-723 TQKEASTIHMFLT
+723 TGREASTIHMFLACDG
-736 MSENL
+736 NL
-741 GDYLIIDEASQISV
+741 GDYVLIDEMGMVSV
-755 HLLSMLFDKVADTTK
+755 HLLSMLFDKVTDATK

-814 ITIATDVRNGA
+814 ITIATDVRNGV

-834 DYKFVETDT
+834 DYKFIETDT

-865 VLILSPFNKGEV
+865 VLILSPFNKGDV

-900 TVNNVPIYFKVGDK
+900 TVNDTPIYFKVGDK

-919 NEYAMPLADD
+919 NEYAMPLVDD

-971 NTLLSYC
+971 NTLLAYAI
-978 CSIHSVQGSQA
+978 SIHSCQGSQA

-997 RSHANLLS
+997 RSHVRMLS
-1005 RNLIYTSVSRAQDK
+1005 RNLCYTAVSRAQER
-1019 LVLIGDE
+1019 LILIGDE

-1035 QEEKERNTALREML
+1035 QEEKERDTELKEML
-1049 LDKLTES
+1049 IK